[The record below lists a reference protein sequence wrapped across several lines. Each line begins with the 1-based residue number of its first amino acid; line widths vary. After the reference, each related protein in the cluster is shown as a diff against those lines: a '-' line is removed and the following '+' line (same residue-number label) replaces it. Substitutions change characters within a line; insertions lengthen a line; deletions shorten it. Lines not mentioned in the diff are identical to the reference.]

1 MMHDPDRL
9 TFVCPPQVRVIA
21 GKHAGRV
28 GEAVAVFPKDNR
40 FWIEV
45 EFGAY
50 RATFGL
56 GEVEQLARG
65 EADRGSFEER
75 NAYARAAVR
84 RREFA

>member
-1 MMHDPDRL
+1 MNDPDRL
-9 TFVCPPQVRVIA
+9 AFVVPPQVRVIA

-28 GEAVAVFPKDNR
+28 GEAVAVFHKGNR
-40 FWIEV
+40 IHVEV

-65 EADRGSFEER
+65 KAERGSYEER
-75 NAYARAAVR
+75 GAYARAAIR